1 MKLILAISLT
11 FLSALVLRFDQVNV
25 TVDHNA
31 NDVANQ
37 GFKFKNVPSPVKDDA
52 AAKAK
57 LVLIDGEIDGNGA
70 DLTAVT
76 DGLLPT
82 DSDEPRANFFFNAG
96 SSGGRFRLDFGHAI
110 DVAQVNTYSWHPNT
124 RGPQVYK
131 LYGSMGDDPKFNADP
146 NRRIDPTSVGWVMI
160 ASVNTAATHGG
171 DGGQYA
177 TGITSASGSLGKY
190 RHLMFDCFVTETSD
204 DWGNTFYSE
213 IDVIERK

>member
-1 MKLILAISLT
+1 MKPTLITSFFFVLSLIA
-11 FLSALVLRFDQVNV
+11 SFDQ
-25 TVDHNA
+25 TKITIDHNA
-31 NDVANQ
+31 NDAASRD
-37 GFKFKNVPSPVKDDA
+37 FKFKNVPSPVKDDA

-57 LVLIDGEIDGNGA
+57 LILIDGEIDGNAA

-82 DSDEPRANFFFNAG
+82 DSDEPGANFFFNAG
-96 SSGGRFRLDFGHAI
+96 SSGGRFRLDFGRAI

-146 NRRIDPTSVGWVMI
+146 NRRMDPTSVGWVMI

-177 TGITSASGSLGKY
+177 VGITSPSGTLGKY

-213 IDVIERK
+213 IDVIEKR

>member
-1 MKLILAISLT
+1 MKVTLIVSLLLFFSLAGSDVRI
-11 FLSALVLRFDQVNV
+11 

-31 NDVANQ
+31 NEVANQ
-37 GFKFKNVPSPVKDDA
+37 SFKFKNVPAPVKDDA

-70 DLTAVT
+70 DLAAVT
-76 DGLLPT
+76 DGVLPT
-82 DSDEPRANFFFNAG
+82 DRDEPAANFFFNAG
-96 SSGGRFRLDFGHAI
+96 SSGGRFRLDFGHVI

-131 LYGSMGDDPKFNADP
+131 LYGSQENDPKFNADP
-146 NRRIDPTSVGWVMI
+146 NRRTDPTSVGWILI
-160 ASVNTAATHGG
+160 ASVNTSATHGA

-177 TGITSASGSLGKY
+177 VGISSSGGSLGKY
-190 RHLMFDCFVTETSD
+190 RQLMFDCFPTESND

-213 IDVIERK
+213 IDVIEKK

>member
-1 MKLILAISLT
+1 MKLLIAFT
-11 FLSALVLRFDQVNV
+11 FLFLSILTGTFDDVNV
-25 TVDHNA
+25 TIDHNA
-31 NDVANQ
+31 NDAAKQ
-37 GFKFKNVPSPVKDDA
+37 GFKFKNVPSPMKDDA

-82 DSDEPRANFFFNAG
+82 DSDEPGANFFFNAG

-146 NRRIDPTSVGWVMI
+146 NRRIDPTSVGWVVI
-160 ASVNTAATHGG
+160 TSVNTAATHGG

-177 TGITSASGSLGKY
+177 VGITSPSGSLGKY

-213 IDVIERK
+213 IDVIEKK

>member
-1 MKLILAISLT
+1 MKVISVLTLA
-11 FLSALVLRFDQVNV
+11 FLSVLAVTYDEVKI

-37 GFKFKNVPSPVKDDA
+37 SFKFKSVPSPVKDDA

-57 LVLIDGEIDGNGA
+57 LVLVDGEIDGNGA
-70 DLTAVT
+70 DLAAVT
-76 DGLLPT
+76 DGVLPT
-82 DSDEPRANFFFNAG
+82 DSDEPGANFFFNAG
-96 SSGGRFRLDFGHAI
+96 TSGGRFRLDFGRVI

-131 LYGSMGDDPKFNADP
+131 LYGSMGDGPKFNADP
-146 NRRIDPTSVGWVMI
+146 NRRIDPASVGWVMI
-160 ASVNTAATHGG
+160 ASVNTSATHGA

-177 TGITSASGSLGKY
+177 VGITSSNGSLGKY
-190 RHLMFDCFVTETSD
+190 RHLMFDCFVTETTD

-213 IDVIERK
+213 IDVIEKK

>member
-1 MKLILAISLT
+1 MFSLLLL
-11 FLSALVLRFDQVNV
+11 LSLVASFDQVKISI
-25 TVDHNA
+25 DHNA
-31 NDVANQ
+31 NDTANRD
-37 GFKFKNVPSPVKDDA
+37 FKFKNVPSPVKDDA

-70 DLTAVT
+70 DLVAVT

-82 DSDEPRANFFFNAG
+82 DSDEPAANFFFNAG
-96 SSGGRFRLDFGHAI
+96 TSGGRFRLDFGRVI

-131 LYGSMGDDPKFNADP
+131 LYGSEGTDPKFNADP
-146 NRRIDPTSVGWVMI
+146 NRRVDPTTVGWVLI
-160 ASVNTAATHGG
+160 ASVNTSSTHGA

-177 TGITSASGSLGKY
+177 VAISSSGGSLGKY
-190 RHLMFDCFVTETSD
+190 RHLMFDCYVTETND

-213 IDVIERK
+213 IDVIEKN